1 MNNKF
6 CTITFMLLLVFAAC
20 SENEDS
26 SGISIEPNALA
37 GVSSSAEEITSS
49 SSEEKNIKDKDIAF
63 IDSIFHLYGTGES
76 NGAEASGG
84 DEDWDDPSEG
94 DEEIDIPEDWYDP
107 SKVKEELTTAYVMPK
122 DKDSIYVHISQKG
135 ACTVNIDRQNGA
147 VQIHKSNHADLI
159 NLLQTVF
166 IIENDGSHF
175 LLNLLYALYRSEY
188 DEDYQVI
195 HQKSCLSFVEDF
207 TSECGE
213 TDCFMKKIRG
223 CNVAQMLYIKK
234 VPADTTIDEIASIW
248 KNECEQYVLTL
259 PDPPTRPGETCRFDS
274 NSGEKYCETTSK

>member
-1 MNNKF
+1 MKKIHMLCLSILFFVACTENK
-6 CTITFMLLLVFAAC
+6 
-20 SENEDS
+20 DS
-26 SGISIEPNALA
+26 SGISIEPN
-37 GVSSSAEEITSS
+37 SKE
-49 SSEEKNIKDKDIAF
+49 NDFQDKDLAF

-84 DEDWDDPSEG
+84 DG
-94 DEEIDIPEDWYDP
+94 EIDIPEDWDDP
-107 SKVKEELTTAYVMPK
+107 SKIEKELTTDYVMPK

-213 TDCFMKKIRG
+213 TDCFMKKIKG
-223 CNVAQMLYIKK
+223 CNEAQMLYIKK